1 MTVQKASPLNVNV
14 PIVAQHVRRLP
25 GCYLVSGSAQEV
37 NADADRLIT
46 VSMADDQT
54 VVEAA
59 GDEGNWVA
67 LYTGGTAH
75 DLDTPGMT
83 VSLIAPL
90 SAAGIPIFVAS
101 TASADL
107 VLVPL
112 QALQAA
118 RSSLIAAGHIFHDR
132 TDNGSLDEDH

>member
-1 MTVQKASPLNVNV
+1 VTAQKASPLNVTV

-25 GCYLVSGSAQEV
+25 GRYLVTGSAQEV
-37 NADADRLIT
+37 TADAERLIT
-46 VSMADDQT
+46 VSMTDDHT

-75 DLDTPGMT
+75 NLETPGMT

-112 QALQAA
+112 RALQDA
-118 RSSLIAAGHIFHDR
+118 RSSLIAAGHTFHDL

>member
-1 MTVQKASPLNVNV
+1 MTV

-25 GCYLVSGSAQEV
+25 GRYLVSGSAPEV
-37 NADADRLIT
+37 TADANRLIT
-46 VSMADDQT
+46 VSMTDDPT

-59 GDEGNWVA
+59 GENGDWVA

-107 VLVPL
+107 VLVPVR
-112 QALQAA
+112 ALQAA
-118 RSSLIAAGHIFHDR
+118 RSSLIAAGHIFHDLA
-132 TDNGSLDEDH
+132 DNGPWDGDH

>member
-1 MTVQKASPLNVNV
+1 MTV
-14 PIVAQHVRRLP
+14 PIVAQDVRRLP
-25 GCYLVSGSAQEV
+25 GCYLVGGSAHEV
-37 NADADRLIT
+37 TADAERLIT
-46 VSMADDQT
+46 VSMADDHT

-112 QALQAA
+112 RALPAA
-118 RSSLIAAGHIFHDR
+118 RSSLIAAGHTFHDL
-132 TDNGSLDEDH
+132 TDNGSLDEDR